1 VAGDQSQV
9 YAALRQI
16 HGWAL
21 TSTGMEAEIKLE
33 TTPSHPVLIGYD
45 MMSSAVVTILEV
57 RTCAKSEVSSI
68 DEPPKPK
75 VDVQESISN
84 AKIYCKQNTEGIVTI
99 VRCWIDISSYCFSQL
114 QLCSQSRPVCLSHG
128 LTGLGLWRSSHRS
141 PA

>member
-57 RTCAKSEVSSI
+57 PLRKERG
-68 DEPPKPK
+68 EF
-75 VDVQESISN
+75 N
-84 AKIYCKQNTEGIVTI
+84 
-99 VRCWIDISSYCFSQL
+99 
-114 QLCSQSRPVCLSHG
+114 
-128 LTGLGLWRSSHRS
+128 
-141 PA
+141 